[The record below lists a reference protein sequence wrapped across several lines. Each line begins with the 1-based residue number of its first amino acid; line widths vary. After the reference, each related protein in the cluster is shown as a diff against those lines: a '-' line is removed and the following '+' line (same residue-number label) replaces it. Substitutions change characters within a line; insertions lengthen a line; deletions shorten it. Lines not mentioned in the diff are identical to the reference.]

1 MALLTPWFGTLSCQ
15 NWGRI
20 NFYCKSPGQWSFVTA
35 AQITNALTLL
45 FLNVFISSSCL
56 GDAVSCDK
64 EHEEA
69 CLVVQGLK
77 VCLWVQGTPVWSLL
91 REDLT
96 CPEATKPLCL
106 NHRAPEPGGCSYWS
120 REPGARAPQ
129 QEEPLQQEAPTLQS
143 EREPPF
149 RKTREI
155 PCPPQLERAPVHA
168 DLVRQRVKSIES
180 KHKLLHIRI

>member
-64 EHEEA
+64 EHEGA

-77 VCLWVQGTPVWSLL
+77 VCLWAQRTPVWSLL

-106 NHRAPEPGGCSYWS
+106 KE
-120 REPGARAPQ
+120 
-129 QEEPLQQEAPTLQS
+129 LQS
-143 EREPPF
+143 SRARGLQLLKPWAWSPCSTARGAAAAESPRPPK
-149 RKTREI
+149 R
-155 PCPPQLERAPVHA
+155 ERAPIP
-168 DLVRQRVKSIES
+168 QN
-180 KHKLLHIRI
+180 